1 MFTGIVSAV
10 GRIAKATREA
20 GNGKRETGL
29 TLKIQ
34 APYKGLKRGESI
46 AVNGACLTVE
56 RALPGGF
63 TVHVVETTEG
73 RTLFSEYAVG
83 RPVNLERALRATD
96 RLGGHIV
103 QGHVDGVAVIRRVE
117 RRGDAW
123 VYDLRVPDA
132 VREVS
137 IPHGAITVDGV
148 SLTINDLPGKDLVQI
163 SLIPFTREH
172 TTLGTLGVGTG
183 ISAADRAATIRVAV
197 DPASVPSDLRRPG
210 HVFPLRARPG
220 GVLQRVGQTEA
231 SMDLARL
238 AGLYPAGVICEILN
252 PDGSMAR
259 QEDLE
264 RFAAQ
269 HELTFITVGEL
280 VAYRL
285 AHERL
290 VHAVAQA
297 RLPTPFGE
305 FRIVGYR
312 NDVDAAEHVAL
323 IYGDVQDRKNVLVRM
338 HSKCLTGDV
347 FGSWRSDCVWQL
359 HLAMRMIAAEGR
371 GVVVYLD
378 QEGRGIGLLNK
389 LKAYELQDAG
399 HDTVEANRELGFKP
413 DLRNYGIGAQILLDL
428 GLSAI
433 RVLTNN
439 PMKLVGLEGY
449 GLEIV
454 ERVPIVMTP
463 SDENRS
469 YLDVKR
475 DKLGHLL
482 TH

>member
-1 MFTGIVSAV
+1 MPFGMIEQAIADIRAGKLVIVADDEARENEGDLV
-10 GRIAKATREA
+10 GAAEKITPEMINFMATHGRGLICLPLLPERCQALGLPQMAEHNTEA
-20 GNGKRETGL
+20 HET
-29 TLKIQ
+29 
-34 APYKGLKRGESI
+34 A
-46 AVNGACLTVE
+46 
-56 RALPGGF
+56 F
-63 TVHVVETTEG
+63 TV
-73 RTLFSEYAVG
+73 S
-83 RPVNLERALRATD
+83 
-96 RLGGHIV
+96 
-103 QGHVDGVAVIRRVE
+103 VDAAARFGV
-117 RRGDAW
+117 
-123 VYDLRVPDA
+123 
-132 VREVS
+132 
-137 IPHGAITVDGV
+137 T
-148 SLTINDLPGKDLVQI
+148 
-163 SLIPFTREH
+163 
-172 TTLGTLGVGTG
+172 TG
-183 ISAADRAATIRVAV
+183 ISAADRAATVRVAI
-197 DPASVPSDLRRPG
+197 DPVTVPQDLRRPG

-231 SMDLARL
+231 SIDLARL

-252 PDGSMAR
+252 PDGTMAR
-259 QEDLE
+259 RPQLE
-264 RFAAQ
+264 RFAAE
-269 HELTFITVGEL
+269 HRLTFVTIAQL

-290 VHAVAQA
+290 VHPVAEA
-297 RLPTPFGE
+297 RLPTPYGE
-305 FRIVGYR
+305 FRIIGYS

-323 IYGDVQDRKNVLVRM
+323 VFGDVRGQKNVLVRM

-347 FGSWRSDCVWQL
+347 FGSGRCDCGWQL
-359 HLAMRMIAAEGR
+359 QSALRTIAAEGR

-399 HDTVEANRELGFKP
+399 ADTVTANLQLGFKP

-439 PMKLVGLEGY
+439 PKKLVGLEGY

-454 ERVPIVMTP
+454 ERVPIVPPP
-463 SDENRS
+463 SDENRA